1 MNHEIKSGPEIQS
14 SSDAVLCETIL
25 AHGIE
30 ADVAKQSFAELF
42 RRYQDIATAKAR
54 AAGVE
59 PWRLDDV
66 VAESFAKVLNAF
78 SNGFGP
84 SESFVAYLL
93 TAVRTEA
100 TRVTVIERVTDAA
113 SHEEMEELT
122 SRPESYVTFN
132 MDERDQ
138 LSRALEQVPETGKQV
153 LWLIE
158 VEGLSRAE
166 TAQRL
171 DSTVPAVTSAL
182 ARARESL
189 RAGYL
194 QQYVAT
200 IPPSCDGYAQHLGSY
215 TRSTLSKRLHRKL
228 EKHIVG
234 CADCGTQQKRLTSIN
249 VNLKS
254 LLGPI
259 GIGLGAATVGQL
271 AADGATSAQAVTP
284 AGAKGA
290 ALKGKAWAFGVTA
303 GIVVV
308 GLLALL
314 LLPRVSAQQ
323 SGTPPPAGPSAPVTE
338 DAPIELEAP
347 QVPPPG
353 HSTPAPQPSTG
364 TRYAPP
370 GGDDRTPNWEIVE
383 DLYKDSRKDLSE

>member
-1 MNHEIKSGPEIQS
+1 MNHENKRGSQIQTA
-14 SSDAVLCETIL
+14 SDSDLCNLIAQHGMQAET
-25 AHGIE
+25 GQ
-30 ADVAKQSFAELF
+30 QSFAELF
-42 RRYQDIATAKAR
+42 RRYRDIATAKAR

-59 PWRLDDV
+59 SSRIDDV
-66 VAESFAKVLNAF
+66 VAESFTKVLNAF

-84 SESFVAYLL
+84 SESFVSYLL

-100 TRVTVIERVTDAA
+100 TRVTVVERVTDAA
-113 SHEEMEELT
+113 SFEEIEELT
-122 SRPESYVTFN
+122 SRPDSHVTF
-132 MDERDQ
+132 DVGEHDQ
-138 LSRALEQVPETGKQV
+138 LSRALEQVSESGKHV

-158 VEGLSRAE
+158 VEGLSRSE
-166 TAQRL
+166 TAKRL
-171 DSTVPAVTSAL
+171 GSTVSAVTSAL
-182 ARARESL
+182 KRAREGL
-189 RAGYL
+189 RSGYL
-194 QQYVAT
+194 QQYVAA
-200 IPPSCDGYAQHLGSY
+200 IRPSCDGYAQHLGSY
-215 TRSTLSKRLHRKL
+215 TRSTLGKRLHRKL
-228 EKHIVG
+228 EKHIDG
-234 CADCGTQQKRLTSIN
+234 CADCSAQQERLIDIN
-249 VNLKS
+249 RNLKS

-271 AADGATSAQAVTP
+271 AAGGTTSAQAVTP

-323 SGTPPPAGPSAPVTE
+323 SGTPPPAGPSVPVTE